1 MALSGYLRIL
11 CAACLWGL
19 IGPVSKLALAE
30 GMPPLEVA
38 FWRVF
43 SGWTFFAAQAA
54 LTRRT
59 RVARRDLPFIAAFG
73 LCGIAGLFGSYVLAV
88 QAGGAA
94 LASVLLYTAPAWVA
108 IMSRLLFGEAM
119 TGQKLLA
126 LVLTMGGVTLVC
138 MGPGESLGGTDGV
151 GPSAILFGLAS
162 GLTYALYY
170 IFGKFYQGRYTT
182 PTLFL
187 WAMPVGALALL
198 PAVTFRVWPAHVWLA
213 VAALGFCSTWLAYSV
228 YYSGL
233 KRLEATRAAV
243 VATMEPVVAAFLAWL
258 MWDERFGPLGYA
270 GSAAILAG
278 VLVTM
283 RPARTSPTAAQET
296 ADAHAS

>member
-19 IGPVSKLALAE
+19 IGPVAKIALAE

-38 FWRVF
+38 FWRIF
-43 SGWTFFAAQAA
+43 SGWLFFAAQAA
-54 LTRRT
+54 YMRSMRI
-59 RVARRDLPFIAAFG
+59 APRDLPLVISFG
-73 LCGIAGLFGSYVLAV
+73 LCGIAGLFGSYILAV

-108 IMSRLLFGEAM
+108 IMARILFREAM
-119 TGQKLLA
+119 TPAKLLSLA
-126 LVLTMGGVTLVC
+126 LTMGGVVLVC
-138 MGPGESLGGTDGV
+138 AGPGESLKMGQGIA
-151 GPSAILFGLAS
+151 PAAIVFGLAS
-162 GLTYALYY
+162 GFSYALYY
-170 IFGKFYQGRYTT
+170 IFGKFYQGRYST

-198 PAVTFRVWPAHVWLA
+198 PSVTFHAWPAPIWLA
-213 VAALGFCSTWLAYSV
+213 VFALGLCSTWLAYSV

-243 VATMEPVVAAFLAWL
+243 VATLEPVISAALAWL

-283 RPARTSPTAAQET
+283 RPARTSPTSPQET
-296 ADAHAS
+296 TDAHAS